1 VEAGFAE
8 LEGVRPDGV
17 LKAVR
22 NWWETGARVP
32 AGKSPFGDGEA
43 AERSVSFLRKTGY
56 S

>member
-32 AGKSPFGDGEA
+32 AGKSPFGDGKA
-43 AERSVSFLRKTGY
+43 AERSVDRITAAGY
-56 S
+56 C